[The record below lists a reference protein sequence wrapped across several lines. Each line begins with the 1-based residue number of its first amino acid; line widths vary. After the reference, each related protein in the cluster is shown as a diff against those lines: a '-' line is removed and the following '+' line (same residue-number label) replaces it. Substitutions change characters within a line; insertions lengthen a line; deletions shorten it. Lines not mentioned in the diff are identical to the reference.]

1 MPAKAKQKT
10 KVAKKVTK
18 RVDGHKLVTKRAV
31 AAKAKAPVERPGLIE
46 VGGKP
51 ATVIGDD
58 VRVGQPAPGFKAQV
72 GVWGGLDMWAEVDPL
87 EATKGLV
94 RILLAMPSLDTNV
107 CDTETRRFNEE
118 AANLGSDIRIIAVTT
133 DLPVAQKRWCGVASV
148 DHVAAVSD
156 HMAGEFGV
164 KYGTLIKERRWF
176 RRAVFIVDRKDVI
189 RYAAYLPKLGD
200 QPNYEEVLTAAK
212 EAVKL

>member
-1 MPAKAKQKT
+1 M
-10 KVAKKVTK
+10 VKKVVK
-18 RVDGHKLVTKRAV
+18 RMDGRKPVTKRAV
-31 AAKAKAPVERPGLIE
+31 AAKAGVSLERPGLIE

-58 VRVGQPAPGFKAQV
+58 VRVGQSAPGFKAQV

-94 RILLAMPSLDTNV
+94 RVLLAMPSLDTNV

-118 AANLGSDIRIIAVTT
+118 AANLGSDIRVIAITT

-156 HMAGEFGV
+156 HMTGEFGV
-164 KYGTLIKERRWF
+164 RYGTMIKERRWF
-176 RRAVFIVDRKDVI
+176 RRAVFIVDRKDTI

-200 QPNYEEVLTAAK
+200 QPNYEEVLAAAK
-212 EAVKL
+212 EAVLTS